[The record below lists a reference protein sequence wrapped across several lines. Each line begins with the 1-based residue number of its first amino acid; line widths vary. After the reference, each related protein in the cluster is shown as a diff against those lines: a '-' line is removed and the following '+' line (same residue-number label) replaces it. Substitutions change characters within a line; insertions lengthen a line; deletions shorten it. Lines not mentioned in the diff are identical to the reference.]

1 MIMKKKL
8 IFILSIGFA
17 FGVADAASS
26 REKVTDILNKI
37 PKSINIG
44 GAKKIVAGGGF
55 SFPGSRPS
63 VTTKN
68 GRIAIEIGKSG
79 VKLSDLFKTT
89 AKTSVGKSSLVDKY
103 RASGNS
109 SKVDRSIRNYAHSA
123 RENERVFG
131 SGTESNSTS
140 VTIGDI
146 FEIIIEETGGYIAP
160 NKDTE

>member
-44 GAKKIVAGGGF
+44 GAKKIVAGGGI
-55 SFPGSRPS
+55 SFPGSPS
-63 VTTKN
+63 VTTEN